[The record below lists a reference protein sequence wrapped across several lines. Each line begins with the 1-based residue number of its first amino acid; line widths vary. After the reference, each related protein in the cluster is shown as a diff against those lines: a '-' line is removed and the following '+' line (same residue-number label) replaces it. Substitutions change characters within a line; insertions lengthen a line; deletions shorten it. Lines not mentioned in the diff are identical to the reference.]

1 MKGRAKLGNCG
12 YAFKH
17 SKKMHLQWKTLGK
30 NTGKIL
36 RFELNNYWVENVY
49 IVTEFWIDLYVVLDD
64 RVVLLLICYVTEE
77 KLLVFLQEVFLY
89 SLKTLVVVS

>member
-1 MKGRAKLGNCG
+1 MLLSILRKCI
-12 YAFKH
+12 
-17 SKKMHLQWKTLGK
+17 SQWKTLGK

-36 RFELNNYWVENVY
+36 RSELNNYWIENLY
-49 IVTEFWIDLYVVLDD
+49 IVTEFWIDLNVVLDD

-89 SLKTLVVVS
+89 SLKTLVVGS